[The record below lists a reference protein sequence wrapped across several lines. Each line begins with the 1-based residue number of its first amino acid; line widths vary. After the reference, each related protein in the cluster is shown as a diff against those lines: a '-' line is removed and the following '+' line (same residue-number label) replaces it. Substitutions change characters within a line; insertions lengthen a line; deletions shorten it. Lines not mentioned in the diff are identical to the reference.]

1 MSNMPEYLRAMNLF
15 VDGKGYAGQVENVEP
30 PKLTLKTEDYR
41 GGAMD
46 APVEIDLGMEKL
58 SCSFTINK
66 YDPVLFALWG
76 LAPGNMVN
84 ITLRGAMDDGS
95 GKIKAVLINLT
106 GSWKELDMGSWKAG
120 DKSGLKIQ
128 VALKYYALAIDG
140 KPVVLI
146 DIPNMKRVVGGK
158 DMLADV
164 RKAIG
169 L

>member
-15 VDGKGYAGQVENVEP
+15 VDGKGYAGKVQEVEL
-30 PKLTLKTEDYR
+30 PKLTIKTEDYQ

-58 SCSFTINK
+58 ACSFTVNE
-66 YDPVLFALWG
+66 YDPALFAMWG
-76 LAPGNMVN
+76 LAPGNLVN
-84 ITLRGAMDDGS
+84 ITLRGAIDNGS
-95 GKIKAVLINLT
+95 GKIKAIDINLT
-106 GSWKELDMGSWKAG
+106 GSWKEIDMGSWKSG
-120 DKSGLKIQ
+120 DKGALKIQ
-128 VALKYYALAIDG
+128 VAVRYYALAID
-140 KPVVLI
+140 KVPVILI

-164 RKAIG
+164 RAAIG